1 MVPLYLP
8 MTLDELDQSAGTP
21 IFFGGINVYLDQK
34 SAWFRNAPAWLHRWL
49 ASPALL
55 KWAAGRAARTRA
67 ADLGELT
74 LSMMRGHEGNQ
85 ARELEDLIREFTRLR
100 EAITGTKPAEW
111 QATIERI
118 GGAWRPP
125 TLAAVD
131 RVIAALRRGPG

>member
-1 MVPLYLP
+1 MAR
-8 MTLDELDQSAGTP
+8 DQRRKVATD
-21 IFFGGINVYLDQK
+21 Y
-34 SAWFRNAPAWLHRWL
+34 
-49 ASPALL
+49 PALGRFL
-55 KWAAGRAARTRA
+55 DGYLHQDFRTEHRTATAAATAFTRDA
-67 ADLGELT
+67 
-74 LSMMRGHEGNQ
+74 S